1 LLCCN
6 RRRVVAK
13 GLNLFTGNPRFPVA
27 PIKARIAMTL
37 VAPRETKDPES
48 AAGFLLPSALR
59 AFVRNRETGLVI
71 TGMIIGVVS
80 GLLVAVISKLS
91 QLAHVLLFDIPLDGH
106 LSSTGAISWQ
116 RSLFVPIAGGA
127 VLAAL
132 ALYFNKRL
140 KGQLADAIE
149 ANALYGGRLSMRGSI
164 FVSIQTLIS
173 NGFGGSVG
181 LEAGYTQICSAISSY
196 IGRMLAARRNDMRL
210 LVACGAAGAIAAA
223 FSAPLAGAFYAFEV
237 VLGAYTSA
245 SLVTVMASSVCGW
258 LAARHLTHQSFLMVP
273 GFPTPVSAEMIGQ
286 SVLIGVICAAAS
298 IALMLAVAYAERG
311 FQAVKFISAPFR
323 PIVGGAILGAM
334 ALLTPVV
341 LGSGHGA
348 MQVLLVSNPT
358 WILLATAIVLKMLAS
373 AISLGSGFRGGL
385 FFASLLLGALIGELY
400 SVAASVVI
408 PNAALQPGTAAIA
421 ALAALGSGVIG
432 APFSM
437 VCLALEIT
445 GDFSV
450 TVGAIVASSVT
461 ALIVREL
468 FGYSFATWRFHLRG
482 EVIRGPQDVGWTK
495 QLPAS
500 VLMRSDF
507 ETAPT
512 FMPIEE
518 AQAAFPQSVKQI
530 VLRDNDNRYAGI
542 VTAADLHAVATS
554 QTLWLETIAGQ
565 QDEFL
570 LPHMTIR
577 EVMTAFEKTET
588 DVLVVLDSPERRIAI
603 GTISESYVL
612 RTYGEE
618 LERQNQEMFFR

>member
-1 LLCCN
+1 
-6 RRRVVAK
+6 
-13 GLNLFTGNPRFPVA
+13 
-27 PIKARIAMTL
+27 MTL
-37 VAPRETKDPES
+37 AAPRETKDPDT
-48 AAGFLLPSALR
+48 ATGFLLPPGLR
-59 AFVRNRETGLVI
+59 AFVRNRETGLVA
-71 TGMIIGVVS
+71 TGMLIGAIS

-91 QLAHVLLFDIPLDGH
+91 QLAHVFLFDIPIDGH
-106 LSSTGAISWQ
+106 LSSTGAISWP
-116 RSLFVPIAGGA
+116 RSLFVPVVGGIFLA
-127 VLAAL
+127 VLAL
-132 ALYFNKRL
+132 CFNKRL

-164 FVSIQTLIS
+164 FVSIQTLVS

-181 LEAGYTQICSAISSY
+181 LEAGYTQICSAISSS
-196 IGRMLAARRNDMRL
+196 IGRALAARRNDMRL

-245 SLVTVMASSVCGW
+245 SLVTVMASAVCGW

-286 SVLIGVICAAAS
+286 SVLIGLICAAAS
-298 IALMLAVAYAERG
+298 IALMLAVAYAERA

-334 ALLTPVV
+334 AMLTPVV

-348 MQVLLVSNPT
+348 MQILLVSNPT
-358 WILLATAIVLKMLAS
+358 WTLLATAIILKMLAS

-400 SVAASVVI
+400 SALASVVI
-408 PNAALQPGTAAIA
+408 PSAALQPGTAAIA

-507 ETAPT
+507 ETAPN
-512 FMPIEE
+512 FMPIAE

-542 VTAADLHAVATS
+542 VTAADLHAVATP
-554 QTLWLETIAGQ
+554 QNLWLERIAGQ
-565 QDEFL
+565 QNEFL

-577 EVMTAFEKTET
+577 EVMMAFEKTET
-588 DVLVVLDSPERRIAI
+588 DALVVLDSPERRIAI

-612 RTYGEE
+612 RTYSEE
-618 LERQNQEMFFR
+618 LERRNQEMFFR